1 MIFGYILLV
10 FASICIW
17 FSAVFCRYL
26 LGEFERILGHFEA
39 VTRVDCYLVSVYRGI
54 LLILVGLAFGVV
66 ITSSISF
73 FPLSV
78 F

>member
-1 MIFGYILLV
+1 MIFWLHFAR

-17 FSAVFCRYL
+17 FSAIFCRYL